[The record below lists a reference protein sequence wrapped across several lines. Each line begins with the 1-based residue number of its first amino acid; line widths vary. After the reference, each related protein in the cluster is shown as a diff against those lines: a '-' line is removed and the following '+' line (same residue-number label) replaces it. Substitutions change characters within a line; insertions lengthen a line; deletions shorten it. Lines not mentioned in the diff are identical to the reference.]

1 MKVSRVLSLVYD
13 SRLEIAE
20 NWNVVNHVI
29 QNLAAILS
37 VVGTVDD

>member
-1 MKVSRVLSLVYD
+1 MHQ

-20 NWNVVNHVI
+20 NGNVVNDVI